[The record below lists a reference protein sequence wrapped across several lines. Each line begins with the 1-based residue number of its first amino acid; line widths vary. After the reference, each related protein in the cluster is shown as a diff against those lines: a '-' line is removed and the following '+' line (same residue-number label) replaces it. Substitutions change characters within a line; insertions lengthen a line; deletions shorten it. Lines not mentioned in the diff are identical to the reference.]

1 MKSDMKRQSGA
12 KLLHTSRMMAALT
25 AATMTLT
32 SAQAAAPAAAPA
44 VDLKRGAEIAG
55 QVCVAC
61 HAADGNS
68 TIAENPILAGQHAG
82 YLSKQLH
89 NFQVRPGASKAERE
103 NAIMAGFAATLSA
116 DDIRNVSAYYAAQPL
131 KGAYS
136 ANKDLLVKGQQIYR
150 AGIPARGVPACVGC
164 HAPNGAGIPI
174 QYPRL
179 SGQHATYTQAQLT
192 GFRSG
197 ARANSAQM
205 MKIAAQMS
213 DADIA
218 AVAEYIA
225 GLR

>member
-1 MKSDMKRQSGA
+1 MKSDTNRPLGA
-12 KLLHTSRMMAALT
+12 KLLSSTLLLAGLAL
-25 AATMTLT
+25 
-32 SAQAAAPAAAPA
+32 SGAQAASPAAAPA
-44 VDLKRGAEIAG
+44 VNLKRGAEIAG
-55 QVCVAC
+55 QVCAAC

-68 TIAENPILAGQHAG
+68 AIAENPILAGQHAG
-82 YLSKQLH
+82 YLTKQLH
-89 NFQVRPGASKAERE
+89 NFQVRPGAAKAERE

-116 DDIRNVSAYYAAQPL
+116 EDILNVSAYYAAQPI

-136 ANKDLLVKGQQIYR
+136 SKKDLLAKGQQIYR
-150 AGIPARGVPACVGC
+150 AGIASRGIPACVGC

-179 SGQHATYTQAQLT
+179 SGQHAAYTQAQLT

-197 ARANSAQM
+197 ARGNSAQM
-205 MKIAAQMS
+205 MTIAAQMS
-213 DADIA
+213 DADIS